1 MELDESL
8 LECHFR
14 HIPKEHGGT
23 FRIYTKKECF
33 ENINM
38 KSEGGPSTLAALSD
52 CGRSGLR
59 GFVSPGGGGGKE
71 AEGGEVNVVSQFFF
85 KKNPIF
91 LMELCCFQESEK
103 TAFEIAPLSPEQK
116 ELVEAL
122 QLRFAIYFNIY
133 YTFF

>member
-1 MELDESL
+1 MPLQA
-8 LECHFR
+8 HTR
-14 HIPKEHGGT
+14 GT
-23 FRIYTKKECF
+23 RRYIQYLNEKECF
-33 ENINM
+33 ENINI

-71 AEGGEVNVVSQFFF
+71 SEGGEVNVVSHFF

-91 LMELCCFQESEK
+91 LMELYCFQESEK

-122 QLRFAIYFNIY
+122 QLRFAINFNIY
-133 YTFF
+133 CTFFD